1 MACVPVAAVT
11 VTAAV
16 AVRRESAVDVAVIV
30 AVPAVT
36 PRTETCAAFGV
47 TLATAAFDVDHVT
60 SVAAPPNALTL
71 AANTAVAPTGIVVDV
86 GAIATLA
93 IPETMIDVLALFDP
107 SACDVAVIVAVPGD
121 TPVSVALLPLAV
133 TVTIAVFDDAH
144 VTACDAPF
152 ETDTVAVNVALPFT
166 AIDDG
171 APEIDTELT
180 VGVLVPPLQFGALTG
195 HLSPPPPPHDS

>member
-1 MACVPVAAVT
+1 M
-11 VTAAV
+11 AAV
-16 AVRRESAVDVAVIV
+16 AVRRESAVDVAVMV

-36 PRTETCAAFGV
+36 PRTETCVPFAV
-47 TLATAAFDVDHVT
+47 TVATAVFDVDHVT
-60 SVAAPPNALTL
+60 SVAAPPNAVTL
-71 AANTAVAPTGIVVDV
+71 ADNVAVAPTAIDAV
-86 GAIATLA
+86 GGLTETLA
-93 IPETMIDVLALFDP
+93 TPDTMIDVLALFDP
-107 SACDVAVIVAVPGD
+107 SACDVAVIVAVPGE
-121 TPVSVALLPLAV
+121 TPVSAALFPFAV

-152 ETDTVAVNVALPFT
+152 ETDTVAVSVALPLT

-180 VGVLVPPLQFGALTG
+180 VGVLPPVPPLQFGALTG

>member
-1 MACVPVAAVT
+1 MT

-16 AVRRESAVDVAVIV
+16 AVRRVSTVDVAVIV
-30 AVPAVT
+30 ALPAATARTVPCDPLAVT
-36 PRTETCAAFGV
+36 V
-47 TLATAAFDVDHVT
+47 ATAVFELDQVT
-60 SVAAPPNALTL
+60 SWAAPPKALTL
-71 AANTAVAPTGIVVDV
+71 AANTAVAPTGIVVDA
-86 GAIATLA
+86 GAMATLA

-121 TPVSVALLPLAV
+121 TPVSEALLPFAV

-166 AIDDG
+166 AIDEG

-180 VGVLVPPLQFGALTG
+180 VGVLPVVPPLQFGALTG